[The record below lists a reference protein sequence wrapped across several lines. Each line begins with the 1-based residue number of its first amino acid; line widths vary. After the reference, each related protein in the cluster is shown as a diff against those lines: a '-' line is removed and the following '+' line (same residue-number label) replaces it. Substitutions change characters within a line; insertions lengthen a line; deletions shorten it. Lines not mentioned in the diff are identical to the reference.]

1 MKLMHRITLVSAIAL
16 ALLPGMT
23 IGVNAQSAANQG
35 LQSCNTI
42 ADPLRRNNCQLAI
55 LANQAQIDL
64 VRSWTPRQYEL
75 DRKISHIMYIYQVS
89 SGSPVPVIRENVNT
103 MMWRIG
109 AYPQEFQFVA
119 DRMQANYSVGIS
131 LNQIDRRITRWDRF
145 VQCLGRG
152 STNCMP

>member
-1 MKLMHRITLVSAIAL
+1 MKLIHQITLVSAIAL
-16 ALLPGMT
+16 ALLPGMA

-42 ADPLRRNNCQLAI
+42 ADPLRRNNCQLGI

-75 DRKISHIMYIYQVS
+75 DRKIYHIMYIYQVN
-89 SGSPVPVIRENVNT
+89 SGSPVPVTSESVNA

-109 AYPQEFQFVA
+109 AYPQEFQFIV
-119 DRMQANYSVGIS
+119 DRMRAYYSVGIS
-131 LNQIDRRITRWDRF
+131 FNQIDRRTTRWDQF

-152 STNCMP
+152 GTTCMP